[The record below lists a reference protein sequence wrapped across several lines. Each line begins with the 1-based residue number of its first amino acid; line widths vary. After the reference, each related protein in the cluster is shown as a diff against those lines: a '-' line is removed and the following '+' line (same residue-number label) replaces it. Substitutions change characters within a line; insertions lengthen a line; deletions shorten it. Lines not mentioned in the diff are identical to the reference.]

1 MYKISIIL
9 PVYNVENYLK
19 RCFDSLLSQTIGFSN
34 LQVIFVDDSSTDN
47 SREIIDR
54 YSETYE
60 NVISLHLS
68 KNSGFAGK
76 PRNEGMKFA
85 FADYLLFLDPDDYLL
100 DNACDIL
107 YRKIIESDA
116 DIVVG
121 GYKKED
127 WTAIWH
133 SLIDAKETLI
143 ENPKNNLSIY
153 FNPPG
158 LASKLFKKE
167 LLLDN
172 NIRFPEKLPAQ
183 DLVFLTETY
192 LNSKSVLSLNEII
205 IFEYCVRTDSENQS
219 VTQKTSKKYLYELL
233 TAYNLVFELFE
244 KFNVN
249 DTLRKIYFTKNHFN
263 FFRVQLKNA
272 KLNEKDLEELFH
284 SKLFLKFRNQ
294 KFIRDDE
301 KLDLFFIKLI
311 DNPQNVK
318 GKTLQEIC
326 RKTKSEYLSTTTNI
340 NEIEYVPAKNKIKY
354 QSPIEEIEKELY
366 YFIKKN
372 AQLYNLIEDSKK

>member
-1 MYKISIIL
+1 MTALQIMVVKLLTDTVKLMKMLFPFIYQKIQ
-9 PVYNVENYLK
+9 
-19 RCFDSLLSQTIGFSN
+19 D
-34 LQVIFVDDSSTDN
+34 
-47 SREIIDR
+47 
-54 YSETYE
+54 
-60 NVISLHLS
+60 
-68 KNSGFAGK
+68 FAGK
-76 PRNEGMKFA
+76 PRNEGMKFT

-143 ENPKNNLSIY
+143 ENPKNKLSIY

-172 NIRFPEKLPAQ
+172 NIRFPEKLPSQ

-294 KFIRDDE
+294 KFIKDDE

-311 DNPQNVK
+311 DNLQNVK